1 MPSLTQ
7 VVLEQ
12 EPVPDN
18 GLRSRKKEK
27 TRLAIENA
35 ALDLFAEKGYEQ
47 TTVDEIA
54 ERAEVSKATFFRYFN
69 TKADV
74 IFSSETYH
82 LEVLNRAIVGRP
94 AAEHELVAIRQAVL
108 REWVPLLDSQ
118 RVARQGRAA
127 ATSPLLR
134 GLSLDLGQQW
144 QSVIAGAL
152 AHRRGLEMPDQHCR
166 LIAGM
171 SFAVF
176 SNATRCW
183 LSEEW
188 PGDLATAIDAAFGLL
203 IEICS
208 GTPRPALEA
217 RRPQPRARLRARA
230 K

>member
-1 MPSLTQ
+1 VQTLTQ
-7 VVLEQ
+7 VAREQ
-12 EPVPDN
+12 EPAPDN
-18 GLRSRKKEK
+18 GLRSRKKSK

-35 ALDLFAEKGYEQ
+35 ALELFAEKGYEQ

-69 TKADV
+69 AKADV
-74 IFSSETYH
+74 IFSPETYH
-82 LEVLNRAIVGRP
+82 LEALHRAIVGRP
-94 AAEHELVAIRQAVL
+94 AAENELAAIHQAVL

-152 AHRRGLEMPDQHCR
+152 ARRRGLEMPNQRCW
-166 LIAGM
+166 LIAAM

-176 SNATRCW
+176 SNASRYW
-183 LSEEW
+183 LSEDCT
-188 PGDLATAIDAAFGLL
+188 GDLARAIDDAFELQF
-203 IEICS
+203 EICS
-208 GTPRPALEA
+208 KTPLPALRTRQPGLRPRP
-217 RRPQPRARLRARA
+217 RT